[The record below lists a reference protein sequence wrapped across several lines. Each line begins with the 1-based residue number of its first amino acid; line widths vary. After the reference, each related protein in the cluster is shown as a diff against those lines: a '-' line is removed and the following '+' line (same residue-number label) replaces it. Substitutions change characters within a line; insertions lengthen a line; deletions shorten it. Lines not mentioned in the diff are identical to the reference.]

1 MRATQLPFLLRDGWK
16 QSWPEDGLHPPPSCL
31 HGHMC
36 SFTDSPSNIPIIKAL
51 PQAGNFLLPARLQL
65 LFESDGG
72 SCTPWLTPPASVLF
86 PSPHGATREWPVA
99 TEARLK
105 TPRTPPP
112 FRLLYAKQL
121 TKGTRRHHS
130 VVWQEGVIFGV
141 RANISVHLNIFTNGA
156 F

>member
-1 MRATQLPFLLRDGWK
+1 MGRTSSGLRTDSTLLRPVYMGTCA
-16 QSWPEDGLHPPPSCL
+16 PSL
-31 HGHMC
+31 
-36 SFTDSPSNIPIIKAL
+36 TAPSHIPIIKAL
-51 PQAGNFLLPARLQL
+51 PQADNFLLPARLQL
-65 LFESDGG
+65 LFENDGG

-112 FRLLYAKQL
+112 FRHLCAKRS
-121 TKGTRRHHS
+121 TKETRRPHNF
-130 VVWQEGVIFGV
+130 VQQKGVTVGV
-141 RANISVHLNIFTNGA
+141 KANINVYLNISTNGA